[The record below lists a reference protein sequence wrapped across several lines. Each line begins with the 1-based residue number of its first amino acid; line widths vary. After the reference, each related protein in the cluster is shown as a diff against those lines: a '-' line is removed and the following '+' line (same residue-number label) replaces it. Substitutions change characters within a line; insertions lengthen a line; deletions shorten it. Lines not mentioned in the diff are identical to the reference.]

1 MLFPELL
8 PATFLKRMNRFTAV
22 VDLSSGERTSAYVP
36 TTGRLTGVLRPGG
49 QVWLEPAMNQNRKL
63 RYTLVLAELEQG
75 GFCSVN
81 ATLAN
86 QLFEEAL
93 LNRRLEAFPCDEI
106 RREVT
111 YKDSRFDFRLAEK
124 NQVCW
129 VEVKSVTCVQE
140 GVGMFPDAPT
150 SRGQKHL
157 RELAELA
164 VLGDRASVVFVAQR
178 ADATRFKSHET
189 VDPEF
194 TEVLRQAHAQGV
206 EIHAY
211 RCDVTLEGIEIAD
224 EIPVELW
231 M

>member
-8 PATFLKRMNRFTAV
+8 PVTFIQRISRFTAV
-22 VDLSSGERTSAYVP
+22 VGLSSGERTSAYVP
-36 TTGRLTGVLRPGG
+36 TTGRLTGVLRRGG
-49 QVWLEPAMNQNRKL
+49 RIWLEPVTNQNRKL

-93 LNRRLEAFPCDEI
+93 SNQRLEAFPCDEI

-111 YKDSRFDFRLAEK
+111 YKDSRFDFRLAEQ

-178 ADATRFKSHET
+178 GDATRFKPHET

-211 RCDVTLEGIEIAD
+211 RCDMTLKGIEIAD

>member
-111 YKDSRFDFRLAEK
+111 YKDSRFDFMLAEK

>member
-8 PATFLKRMNRFTAV
+8 PATFLKRMNRFTAE

-49 QVWLEPAMNQNRKL
+49 RIWLEPATNQQRKL

-86 QLFEEAL
+86 QIFEEAL
-93 LNRRLEAFPCDEI
+93 SNRRLEAFPCDEI

-111 YKDSRFDFRLAEK
+111 YKDSRFDFRLAEQD
-124 NQVCW
+124 QVCW

-164 VLGDRASVVFVAQR
+164 ALGDRASVVFVAQR
-178 ADATRFKSHET
+178 ADATRFKPHET

-194 TEVLRQAHAQGV
+194 AEVLCQAHAQGV